1 MKSEEKEQLI
11 KDNLIA
17 LAEAMSRVNN
27 VEIPNKLK
35 IALSKLRNGK
45 YTIEQFQRQVNKLA
59 TEERNYLGG
68 S

>member
-1 MKSEEKEQLI
+1 MKSEEREQLI

-59 TEERNYLGG
+59 TGERNYLGG